1 MLNVFP
7 TLLSFA
13 LLAPVI
19 LRITL
24 GIIFIYISYFII
36 YKNGGDFLAYYK
48 KNKYPV
54 PGAMTWFL
62 SILTSLTALFL
73 ILGFLTQVVAII
85 SIYILISLYLSDK
98 DVKAFEFSNSFYIL
112 AGVVA
117 LSLLFLGAGAF
128 AIDLPL

>member
-1 MLNVFP
+1 MLNIFP
-7 TLLSFA
+7 TLLSFS
-13 LLAPVI
+13 LLAPFI

-24 GIIFIYISYFII
+24 GIIFIYISYFVI
-36 YKNGGDFLAYYK
+36 YKNGKDFLAYYK

-62 SILTSLTALFL
+62 SILSCLTALFF
-73 ILGFLTQVVAII
+73 ILGFLTQIVGLVA
-85 SIYILISLYLSDK
+85 IYILMSLYLSDK
-98 DVKAFEFSNSFYIL
+98 DIKVFEFSNSFYLL
-112 AGVVA
+112 AIVVS